1 MTAELQAR
9 RTETVYPQRRTLR
22 EALGSAEKRLTTA
35 GVASARPDAQTL
47 ACHLLGISRGELWW
61 HLDGGVPEAF
71 DDFVE
76 RRADR
81 IPLQHLTG
89 LAHFR
94 TVTLTVGPGVFLPR
108 PETEVVV
115 GHALAA
121 LDERGT
127 APVVVDLC
135 AGSGVIAAA
144 VRAERPGATVHAV
157 ERDPGAAPWLRHN
170 ARVHGFEVAVA
181 DVADCLP
188 GLNKRVD
195 LVIANPP
202 YIPSD
207 AIPRDPEVA
216 RFDPA
221 MALYSG
227 ADGLDHI
234 RMVELTAARLL
245 KTGGTLV
252 VEHG

>member
-1 MTAELQAR
+1 
-9 RTETVYPQRRTLR
+9 
-22 EALGSAEKRLTTA
+22 
-35 GVASARPDAQTL
+35 
-47 ACHLLGISRGELWW
+47 
-61 HLDGGVPEAF
+61 
-71 DDFVE
+71 
-76 RRADR
+76 
-81 IPLQHLTG
+81 
-89 LAHFR
+89 
-94 TVTLTVGPGVFLPR
+94 
-108 PETEVVV
+108 
-115 GHALAA
+115 
-121 LDERGT
+121 
-127 APVVVDLC
+127 
-135 AGSGVIAAA
+135 
-144 VRAERPGATVHAV
+144 
-157 ERDPGAAPWLRHN
+157 
-170 ARVHGFEVAVA
+170 VAVA

-252 VEHG
+252 VEHGDLQGEIAPAVFAGSPHWVDVADHVDLNGRDRYLTATRRRNAQGHE